1 MVDSTSSSTTNPG
14 SSIIN
19 SLGGGSGIDSG
30 SLVKQLVEIN
40 KAPELAR
47 LTSRQTLLETQIS
60 DFGLLRSS
68 FAKLQSSAN
77 SLASRDTFDAKAV
90 SIPDTSLLAIT
101 KLDSKAVAGD
111 YRLQVEQIAQAQSL
125 SSGSFTSP
133 NDAVGKGTLTLRFGS
148 WNDDPDE
155 FSVNSAKSGATI
167 TIDDTNNTLT
177 GLRDAINKAGVGVQA
192 TIVSDG
198 GSYKLLLSA
207 PSGAANEIELTAT
220 EADGSPGLANFN
232 FNVGDRKLDQEQEG
246 KDAKVRVNG
255 LLLTRESNH
264 LTDVIEGMEFDIFNS
279 STTETVSINISADKS
294 IAENSIREF
303 VDTYN
308 AFLKEVEKLVG
319 FNEELGEYGSLR
331 QDPLAKNLLQ
341 TVRSMMTGSVAGITS
356 GFNSLATL
364 GIRTELDG
372 TLKIVENGTST
383 DFRAAMDKNFEA
395 IKDLFTPKTSS
406 SNSLITVTGFTGV
419 SQPGSYEV
427 VITQDPEKGGYIGEA
442 ITFPLTT
449 TAGKDYSFNVA
460 VDGVSAA
467 TITLPEG
474 KTYSSGAEL
483 AAEMQSLI
491 NLDAEIKNARV
502 GVQVNFN
509 STTNQ
514 LEFTS
519 NAYGAASNVS
529 FTAVSEDMAE
539 LGISVDTGTPGK
551 DVVGTVDGVA
561 AFGFGNVLLPA
572 LGSKAEG
579 LSMIVT
585 PGLANAAT
593 GENKATIGF
602 SRGFAGQMDSLLND
616 FLKNS
621 GMIKNREANI
631 NKEIENVDDDKQ
643 QLERRSEA
651 YRLRLQSQFIAMESI
666 VRSLNNTGS
675 FLDGL
680 IDRLPFTAKK

>member
-1 MVDSTSSSTTNPG
+1 
-14 SSIIN
+14 
-19 SLGGGSGIDSG
+19 
-30 SLVKQLVEIN
+30 
-40 KAPELAR
+40 
-47 LTSRQTLLETQIS
+47 
-60 DFGLLRSS
+60 
-68 FAKLQSSAN
+68 
-77 SLASRDTFDAKAV
+77 
-90 SIPDTSLLAIT
+90 
-101 KLDSKAVAGD
+101 
-111 YRLQVEQIAQAQSL
+111 
-125 SSGSFTSP
+125 
-133 NDAVGKGTLTLRFGS
+133 
-148 WNDDPDE
+148 
-155 FSVNSAKSGATI
+155 
-167 TIDDTNNTLT
+167 
-177 GLRDAINKAGVGVQA
+177 
-192 TIVSDG
+192 
-198 GSYKLLLSA
+198 
-207 PSGAANEIELTAT
+207 
-220 EADGSPGLANFN
+220 
-232 FNVGDRKLDQEQEG
+232 
-246 KDAKVRVNG
+246 
-255 LLLTRESNH
+255 
-264 LTDVIEGMEFDIFNS
+264 DVIEGMEFDIFNS

-341 TVRSMMTGSVAGITS
+341 TVRSMMTGSVAGITG

-383 DFRAAMDKNFEA
+383 DFRAAIDKNFEA

-427 VITQDPEKGGYIGEA
+427 VITQDPEKGGYIGGKIA
-442 ITFPLTT
+442 PSITFPIT
-449 TAGKDYSFNVA
+449 TAGEGYSFAVA

-491 NLDAEIKNARV
+491 NLDAEIKKGRV
-502 GVQVNFN
+502 SVQVSFN
-509 STTNQ
+509 STENR

-519 NAYGAASNVS
+519 NAYGATSNVS
-529 FTAVSEDMAE
+529 FTSVGDDMAE
-539 LGISVDTGTPGK
+539 LGITARAGTAGK
-551 DVVGTVDGVA
+551 DVMGTVDGVA

-579 LSMIVT
+579 LSMMIT
-585 PGLANAAT
+585 PGVTN
-593 GENKATIGF
+593 ATIGF
-602 SRGFAGQMDSLLND
+602 SRGFAGQLDSLIND
-616 FLKNS
+616 FLKKS
-621 GMIKNREANI
+621 GMIKGRETSLS
-631 NKEIENVDDDKQ
+631 KEIDKVDDDKE

-675 FLDGL
+675 FLEGL
-680 IDRLPFTAKK
+680 VDRLPFTAKK

>member
-19 SLGGGSGIDSG
+19 SLGGGSGIDSA
-30 SLVKQLVEIN
+30 SLIKQLVEIN

-60 DFGLLRSS
+60 DFGMLRSA

-90 SIPDTSLLAIT
+90 SIPDTALLGIT

-125 SSGSFTSP
+125 TSGAFTSP
-133 NDAVGKGTLTLRFGS
+133 NDSIGKGTLTLRFGS
-148 WNDDPDE
+148 WNEAQDE
-155 FSVNSAKSGATI
+155 FSVNTGKSGATI

-177 GLRDAINKAGVGVQA
+177 GLRDAINKADIGVQA

-198 GSYKLLLSA
+198 GTYKLLLTA
-207 PSGAANEIELTAT
+207 PSGEFNEIELAAT
-220 EADGSPGLANFN
+220 EDEAAPGLAAFN
-232 FNVGDRKLDQEQEG
+232 FNVSDQTSMEQVQEG

-341 TVRSMMTGSVAGITS
+341 TVRSMMTGSVAGITG

-383 DFRAAMDKNFEA
+383 DFRAAIDKNFEA

-406 SNSLITVTGFTGV
+406 SNSLLEVTGFSAV

-427 VITQDPEKGGYIGEA
+427 VITQQPEKGQYMGEA
-442 ITFPLTT
+442 ISFPVEI
-449 TAGKDYSFNVA
+449 TAGKDYSFNIV
-460 VDGVSAA
+460 VDGVAAA

-491 NLDAEIKNARV
+491 NLDAEIKKGRV
-502 GVQVNFN
+502 SVQVSFN
-509 STTNQ
+509 STENR

-519 NAYGAASNVS
+519 NAYGATSNVS
-529 FTAVSEDMAE
+529 FTSVGDDMAE
-539 LGISVDTGTPGK
+539 LGITARAGTAGK
-551 DVVGTVDGVA
+551 DVMGTVDGVA

-579 LSMIVT
+579 LSMMIT
-585 PGLANAAT
+585 PGVTN
-593 GENKATIGF
+593 ATIGF
-602 SRGFAGQMDSLLND
+602 SRGFAGQMDSLIND

-621 GMIKNREANI
+621 GMIKGRETNLS
-631 NKEIENVDDDKQ
+631 KEIDKVDDDKE

-675 FLDGL
+675 FLEGL
-680 IDRLPFTAKK
+680 VDRLPFTAKK